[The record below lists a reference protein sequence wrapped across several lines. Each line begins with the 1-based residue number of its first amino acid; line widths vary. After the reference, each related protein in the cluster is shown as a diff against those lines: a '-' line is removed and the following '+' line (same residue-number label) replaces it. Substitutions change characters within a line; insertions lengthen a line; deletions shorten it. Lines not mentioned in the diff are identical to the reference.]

1 MVPTNQNYKSTPHD
15 QSCSAETTLVQVLN
29 PVAHHNQETQT
40 RDLHAITDCS
50 NRGKNRGNGERVLTF
65 TAVFR

>member
-1 MVPTNQNYKSTPHD
+1 
-15 QSCSAETTLVQVLN
+15 
-29 PVAHHNQETQT
+29 VAHHNQETQT

-50 NRGKNRGNGERVLTF
+50 KNRGNGERVLTF

>member
-1 MVPTNQNYKSTPHD
+1 MVPANQNYESTPQD
-15 QSCSAETTLVQVLN
+15 QSCSAETTLVHVLN

-50 NRGKNRGNGERVLTF
+50 KNRGNGERVLTF